1 MDNINY
7 KLLRKDLLNKV
18 GTSGIMLLVMVV
30 ENASDKE
37 LLKYANDYKLNISDY
52 IKN

>member
-18 GTSGIMLLVMVV
+18 GASGIMLLVMVV
-30 ENASDKE
+30 ESASDKD
-37 LLKYANDYKLNISDY
+37 LLKYANDYNFNISDY
-52 IKN
+52 IMY